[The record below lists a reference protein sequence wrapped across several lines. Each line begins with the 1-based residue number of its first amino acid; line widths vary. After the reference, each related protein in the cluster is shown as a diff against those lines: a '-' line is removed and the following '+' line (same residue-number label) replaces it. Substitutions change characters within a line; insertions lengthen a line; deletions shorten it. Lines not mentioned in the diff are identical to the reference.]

1 MTTKG
6 ATRPLESWKIE
17 TSFALTNNDSQQL
30 IIVDMISNCPT
41 KKVLAMQWDTH
52 EASKCWCSS
61 TSIEQSMSVLQKCL
75 FCSVIARSQSC
86 SWKPYGTQ
94 REVVQK
100 FERVTFL
107 VWWLSYKWQE
117 NISFSMLGKWQLS
130 LSSFSS
136 RTFSWLEIWH
146 FEGSTEKFQKMLF
159 YYIKGPFFLGN
170 TSKLSIYK
178 LGKFVNIKE

>member
-1 MTTKG
+1 MNYEG
-6 ATRPLESWKIE
+6 NFHWQLRVVQQGPWKVE
-17 TSFALTNNDSQQL
+17 KLKLLFFLTNNDSQQL

-52 EASKCWCSS
+52 EAYKCWCSS

-130 LSSFSS
+130 LSRFSS

-146 FEGSTEKFQKMLF
+146 FEGNTEKFQKMQRIHSF
-159 YYIKGPFFLGN
+159 WK
-170 TSKLSIYK
+170 
-178 LGKFVNIKE
+178 KE

>member
-1 MTTKG
+1 
-6 ATRPLESWKIE
+6 
-17 TSFALTNNDSQQL
+17 
-30 IIVDMISNCPT
+30 MISKCPT

-86 SWKPYGTQ
+86 SWTPYGTQ

-107 VWWLSYKWQE
+107 VYGYPTNDK
-117 NISFSMLGKWQLS
+117 
-130 LSSFSS
+130 
-136 RTFSWLEIWH
+136 RTFHFQCLENDSCPWVVSLQEL
-146 FEGSTEKFQKMLF
+146 FLDWKFDILKEAQKSSKKCLC
-159 YYIKGPFFLGN
+159 FL
-170 TSKLSIYK
+170 TKIR
-178 LGKFVNIKE
+178 

>member
-1 MTTKG
+1 MNYEGNFHWQLRVVQQGPWKV
-6 ATRPLESWKIE
+6 EKIE
-17 TSFALTNNDSQQL
+17 TSFVLDKQWQSTTYHSWHD
-30 IIVDMISNCPT
+30 ISNCPT

-52 EASKCWCSS
+52 EAYKCWCSS

-86 SWKPYGTQ
+86 SWNPMGQ

-130 LSSFSS
+130 LSRFSS

-146 FEGSTEKFQKMLF
+146 ILKEAQKS
-159 YYIKGPFFLGN
+159 
-170 TSKLSIYK
+170 SKKCY
-178 LGKFVNIKE
+178 FTT